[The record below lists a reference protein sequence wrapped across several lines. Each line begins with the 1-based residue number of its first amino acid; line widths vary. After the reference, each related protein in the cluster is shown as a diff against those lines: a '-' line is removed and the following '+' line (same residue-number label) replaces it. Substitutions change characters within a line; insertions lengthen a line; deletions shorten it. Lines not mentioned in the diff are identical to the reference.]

1 MVLGERPQGVE
12 LLQLLTKL
20 MGKREGGG
28 GGGAV
33 WVWVFF
39 FG

>member
-20 MGKREGGG
+20 IGERGEGGKVG
-28 GGGAV
+28 V
-33 WVWVFF
+33 WLLV
-39 FG
+39 